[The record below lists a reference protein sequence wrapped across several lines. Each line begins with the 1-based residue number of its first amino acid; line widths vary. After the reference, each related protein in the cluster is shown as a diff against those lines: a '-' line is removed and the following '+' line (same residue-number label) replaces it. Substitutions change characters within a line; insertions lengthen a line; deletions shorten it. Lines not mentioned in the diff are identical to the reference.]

1 MSFLSLF
8 ETFKKKSG
16 DLPCEMSLDT
26 CSALKNSSI
35 FDLITKVFE
44 INEGVHG
51 QRAQVTSDRLLY
63 SHAKLCCDPL

>member
-8 ETFKKKSG
+8 ETFKKKSV

-63 SHAKLCCDPL
+63 SHTKLSCDPL